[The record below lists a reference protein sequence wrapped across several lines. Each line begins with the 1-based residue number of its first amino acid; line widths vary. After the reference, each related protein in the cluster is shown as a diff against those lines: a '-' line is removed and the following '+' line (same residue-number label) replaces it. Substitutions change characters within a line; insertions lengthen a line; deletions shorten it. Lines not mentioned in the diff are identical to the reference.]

1 MSYPDHKSLAN
12 LTLRMHSNEQK
23 SEKLQINFGRQGR
36 KQNVQSEEYM
46 VSKKNT
52 SFRKFKKCKSNVYI
66 FKTPTSGTQAALE
79 DSLIILNNVSSVL
92 TFKWNTQR

>member
-23 SEKLQINFGRQGR
+23 SEKLQINFGRQRR

-46 VSKKNT
+46 VSKKIPVLE
-52 SFRKFKKCKSNVYI
+52 SLRNVKVM
-66 FKTPTSGTQAALE
+66 F
-79 DSLIILNNVSSVL
+79 
-92 TFKWNTQR
+92 TFLKLLLVGLKLPSRTV